1 MSEQAQSSLPDELGD
16 ALYHPTGGWAFVT
29 EEAATMDGTKLRV
42 YRQNRA
48 GEILIKSNFYLNV
61 TKTALWDAD
70 LSIIRT
76 GAQSFAFFLTRDG
89 QACRTWT
96 SISQQSF
103 GNRQSRIDLENALLD
118 SVRGAISPSSSG
130 FSTRRAI

>member
-61 TKTALWDAD
+61 TKTASWDAD
-70 LSIIRT
+70 ISNCLQELDWLVKEIEP
-76 GAQSFAFFLTRDG
+76 GAPSLTQS
-89 QACRTWT
+89 
-96 SISQQSF
+96 
-103 GNRQSRIDLENALLD
+103 
-118 SVRGAISPSSSG
+118 
-130 FSTRRAI
+130 